1 MRGTSHCFYA
11 ILIVASALAAWT
23 APEQVWVDAKWNGP
37 NNCGG
42 HAWQTDAF
50 PAIQAALNAAAE
62 GAVVRVAPGRYAERL
77 TLAKSVY
84 LSGPGD
90 GVNPNAP
97 TAGDPFAANPGRGAA
112 ANEAV
117 ILPREAPPNVPEGFL
132 ITVNADKVM
141 IAGFTLD
148 GNLPPPTST
157 YARRI
162 LGIGNR
168 GRHCQ
173 QIIISHNI
181 LRNCLGG
188 AICFQNDDTK
198 VPQLQQNIIAY
209 NRIENPPLK
218 RAGVH
223 PDDLT
228 PCAGIEITRE
238 IYDVIGNTIFNV
250 DYGVFLHWIAQGD
263 AALFAPVI
271 SENVLLCYQSGV
283 FFHIFGDNNLHDQFS
298 NTSPRVMLSFNYMR
312 LLPEGPTVVI
322 RAGVTLMEMAHNSK
336 ILISGNDMA
345 GGDAGVLLWNSPSMN
360 AGNAVISGG
369 VIHDTK
375 YGVWITNY
383 YERVLYPTSPTKAL
397 LNGVTILNP
406 TVAGVYLSDQ
416 ARGIAEVS
424 AVITNGTV
432 IRGGPAGILV
442 EGERAIVTFLPGAHS
457 SVDFVGQ
464 TNSFI
469 TLQNNG
475 KTYPPSVDISTV
487 SFNGKTR
494 REMTEEER
502 TALEAGL
509 TDQLDDPRL
518 GRLY

>member
-1 MRGTSHCFYA
+1 
-11 ILIVASALAAWT
+11 
-23 APEQVWVDAKWNGP
+23 
-37 NNCGG
+37 
-42 HAWQTDAF
+42 
-50 PAIQAALNAAAE
+50 
-62 GAVVRVAPGRYAERL
+62 
-77 TLAKSVY
+77 
-84 LSGPGD
+84 
-90 GVNPNAP
+90 
-97 TAGDPFAANPGRGAA
+97 
-112 ANEAV
+112 
-117 ILPREAPPNVPEGFL
+117 
-132 ITVNADKVM
+132 
-141 IAGFTLD
+141 
-148 GNLPPPTST
+148 
-157 YARRI
+157 
-162 LGIGNR
+162 
-168 GRHCQ
+168 
-173 QIIISHNI
+173 
-181 LRNCLGG
+181 
-188 AICFQNDDTK
+188 
-198 VPQLQQNIIAY
+198 
-209 NRIENPPLK
+209 
-218 RAGVH
+218 
-223 PDDLT
+223 
-228 PCAGIEITRE
+228 
-238 IYDVIGNTIFNV
+238 
-250 DYGVFLHWIAQGD
+250 
-263 AALFAPVI
+263 
-271 SENVLLCYQSGV
+271 
-283 FFHIFGDNNLHDQFS
+283 
-298 NTSPRVMLSFNYMR
+298 
-312 LLPEGPTVVI
+312 
-322 RAGVTLMEMAHNSK
+322 MEMAHNSK